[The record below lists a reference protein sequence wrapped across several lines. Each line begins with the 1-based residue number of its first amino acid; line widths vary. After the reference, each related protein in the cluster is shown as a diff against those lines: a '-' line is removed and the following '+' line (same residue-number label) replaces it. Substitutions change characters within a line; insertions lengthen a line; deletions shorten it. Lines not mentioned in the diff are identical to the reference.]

1 MAIAQ
6 IQAFVKV
13 PQNVRCRACSAS
25 LIDRTYKQPDK
36 LSPAAGAS
44 AVVAFSDDDAVQ
56 KACKEAAND
65 SVHFVWTQ
73 LRALGTFLGVRSQHV
88 KQAANAEAA
97 AKSAQQQPEKVI
109 HPNGTAAIALDLQ
122 STPIQQPQ
130 QQQAT
135 ESSRPQQGAS
145 HRQASTSPKPDISAA
160 AQPSSLHAQKH
171 DSTAQTTPPV
181 QQAAAASVNAVA
193 RSQPKAVNARPGNGT
208 KAVAKQHHDVECSVE
223 EEVHTHTESREVVEP
238 SNGNSSGQEG
248 AKSTIVHQHS
258 LTTTKK
264 RRRVDEHD
272 AEAVAAAPV
281 AIDKAPAPLTASAPT
296 EGQQGL
302 QNGMCLPLCW
312 PFSVH

>member
-1 MAIAQ
+1 MAMHLPSNSTTCLSTVV
-6 IQAFVKV
+6 FKV
-13 PQNVRCRACSAS
+13 G
-25 LIDRTYKQPDK
+25 LIDRTYQQPDK
-36 LSPAAGAS
+36 LLPAAGAS

-109 HPNGTAAIALDLQ
+109 HPNGTAATALGLQ

-135 ESSRPQQGAS
+135 ESNRPQQGAS
-145 HRQASTSPKPDISAA
+145 HRQASTLPKPDIS
-160 AQPSSLHAQKH
+160 
-171 DSTAQTTPPV
+171 DSTAQNTPPV
-181 QQAAAASVNAVA
+181 QQAAAASANAVA
-193 RSQPKAVNARPGNGT
+193 RSQPKAVNARPGDGT
-208 KAVAKQHHDVECSVE
+208 RTVAKQHHHVECSVE
-223 EEVHTHTESREVVEP
+223 EEVHRRTESHEVVEP
-238 SNGNSSGQEG
+238 SNGNSCGQEG

-281 AIDKAPAPLTASAPT
+281 ANDKAPAPLTASAPT
-296 EGQQGL
+296 ESRQGL
-302 QNGMCLPLCW
+302 QNGRCLPLYW
-312 PFSVH
+312 PLSVH